1 MLEQYFNRDTILLVG
16 ANLIPLLGAL
26 IAGWDPLLLVLFYWL
41 ETAVI
46 GFWVCLRVAT
56 QPADPLLASMAGS
69 AQSMNGVGLALF
81 IVVHAGIFMGVHLFM
96 LLGFFG
102 DDWRSQGIDFDNF
115 IGGIVIGKGLW
126 LPLLGIFMIRGLMSY
141 ADVKAG
147 RGTGHLVIG
156 FYLRIVVMQ
165 FTVLFGGWV
174 MLVLLPFGGET
185 PFAALLVLA
194 TIKTVVE
201 LQIIP
206 IIGKVQHA
214 IAESAAHRDR
224 PAP

>member
-1 MLEQYFNRDTILLVG
+1 MLERYFNRDTVLLVG
-16 ANLIPLLGAL
+16 ANLVPLLGAL

-69 AQSMNGVGLALF
+69 AQSMNGIGLALF
-81 IVVHAGIFMGVHLFM
+81 MVVHAGIFMGVHLFM

-102 DDWRSQGIDFDNF
+102 GDWRSQGIDFDNF
-115 IGGIVIGKGLW
+115 IGDVVIGKGLW
-126 LPLLGIFMIRGLMSY
+126 LPLLGIVLIRGLMSY
-141 ADVKAG
+141 ADTKAG

-156 FYLRIVVMQ
+156 FYLRIIVMQ
-165 FTVLFGGWV
+165 FTILLGGWV
-174 MLVLLPFGGET
+174 MLALLPFGT
-185 PFAALLVLA
+185 DMPIAALLVLA
-194 TIKTVVE
+194 TIKTLVE

-214 IAESAAHRDR
+214 IEEGAARRDR